1 MANYDLAVAYRIYPQ
16 VSQPARG
23 LPFGDDKLRSAE
35 ICLRSFKQS
44 LDGLRVKLWAILDG
58 CPDSF
63 ASLFRKYFEP
73 DDLVLVQ
80 LPGVGNLAT
89 FGKQIDVLL
98 DQTDS
103 DLVYFAEDDY
113 VYQPKLFP
121 SMVQFLKA
129 HSDVDFATPYDHLDC
144 YTLEIHRHPK
154 WLRVDSGRH
163 WRTAASTCLTFL
175 TRKQTLARNEANFRT
190 YCRRNHDCSLW
201 LSMTKFSIFNPVR
214 TFRFAWQQPLLAKIV
229 AKAWLYGWTQILFGK
244 RMSLWVP
251 MPAIATHLD
260 TRALSPTIDWVTLMN
275 AEAESIDL
283 ENSVNSDDGN
293 ARVDSASRA

>member
-63 ASLFRKYFEP
+63 ASLFRKYFQP
-73 DDLVLVQ
+73 DDLVLIQ

-154 WLRVDSGRH
+154 WLRVYAGHH

-175 TRKQTLARNEANFRT
+175 TRKQTLVRNEANFRT
-190 YCRRNHDCSLW
+190 YCRRNYDSSLW
-201 LSMTKFSIFNPVR
+201 LSMTKFSIFGPLR
-214 TFRFAWQQPLLAKIV
+214 TFRFACQESWLAKIV
-229 AKAWLYGWTQILFGK
+229 VKAWLYGWAQILFGK
-244 RMSLWVP
+244 RVKLWVP
-251 MPAIATHLD
+251 VPAIATHLD
-260 TRALSPTIDWVTLMN
+260 TRALSPNVDWNALMYAQAECID
-275 AEAESIDL
+275 I
-283 ENSVNSDDGN
+283 ENSAVSGNGGTQINST
-293 ARVDSASRA
+293 